1 MMRKY
6 YNQTIIISNY
16 IKKKG
21 ISPFVAS
28 HLNVTQRNNNNNDS
42 NKYYHIL
49 VNNVNKINQPSLLSQ
64 KNIVEITYY
73 SLFHLIITIP

>member
-16 IKKKG
+16 NKKKG

-49 VNNVNKINQPSLLSQ
+49 VNTVNKINQPSLLSQ
-64 KNIVEITYY
+64 KNIVEITY
-73 SLFHLIITIP
+73 